1 MARANSDACGVVGVM
16 WNLWRRR
23 RDSGTPHSSLYAR
36 SENSRRNSVLWGL
49 GPSRPKLVA
58 LGGACADYAQ
68 TTVPASPTSNA
79 SLCECMHLTTHRT
92 RTYRRQAT

>member
-36 SENSRRNSVLWGL
+36 RRTELPRTHSVLWGL

-58 LGGACADYAQ
+58 LGGACADHCA
-68 TTVPASPTSNA
+68 
-79 SLCECMHLTTHRT
+79 CI
-92 RTYRRQAT
+92 TYLERVSV